1 MSSNIFSC
9 KVQCLGIV
17 QGVGFRPL
25 VFNYAIKRDLNGT
38 VQNMGDAGVEIVLQG
53 TRGNI
58 ELFIEDLKAKPPLLA
73 RIEDLKTE
81 WLSSEETFSDFSII
95 KSSET
100 RSNKASYVP
109 PDIAMCDLCVEEM
122 LSDHPRRG
130 NYPFTSCV
138 DCGPRYT
145 VIERLPYDRHTTT
158 MIDFPFCPECLEEY
172 QEPANRR
179 FHAQATCC
187 NLCGPHYQLYN
198 KKGRIVETSENL
210 PEMVSKLI
218 KEGSIVAI
226 KGIGGTHIAASVMR
240 SKQILRLRE
249 GKRGRKYKPFAVM
262 SRSLEK
268 IRTFAQITD
277 EEEELLNSFR
287 RPIVLLTKKE
297 PFPLSEWVAP
307 GLHNVGVMLPY
318 SGLHYQILDRINDP
332 AIIMTS
338 ANPSD
343 FPMFI
348 ENDAI
353 INHLKYFVDY
363 FVLHDRRIFQR
374 ADDTVIRTHDF
385 NSSSPRFIRRS
396 RGYTPEPIF
405 AHEGMNNE
413 LQILGTGAEMHA
425 TLAMLKDN
433 KIFQSQHIGNIYNLE
448 SLNFWDETRR
458 HFEQLIGITSYD
470 AIGHDLHPSFLTT
483 KRVHEIAEE
492 QSTTLITVQHHHAH
506 MASLMLDNRLS
517 LEERG
522 VFLTL
527 DGLGYGED
535 GDFWG
540 GEILVGG
547 YDGFQRR
554 GHLPRL
560 PLIGGDQATR
570 YPARLVATAFNE
582 IVDQEE
588 LLDYFNTLDITIF
601 PHGQMEKE
609 LIVRQAFDNSF
620 IDKTAKSTSLG
631 RVLDI
636 SSFLLKV
643 TSERTYEGEP
653 AIRLESVAHK
663 SKGSVKTQLINLEW
677 SNSSK
682 TAILNPK
689 PIYYK
694 LWDER
699 NDLTPK
705 KQAHLA
711 NVIQQSLALAYAK
724 KAVEIAQNEKME
736 YVGLTGGVAYN
747 SIISQIIKWHVE
759 KEGIKFLEHKNIPP
773 GDGGIASG
781 QAVVTSA
788 KINN

>member
-9 KVQCLGIV
+9 KVKCLGIV

-25 VFNYAIKRDLNGT
+25 VFNYAINRDLKGT

-53 TRGNI
+53 SKENI
-58 ELFIEDLKAKPPLLA
+58 ELFIHDLKNKPPLLA
-73 RIEDLKTE
+73 RIEEMKTE
-81 WLSSEETFSDFSII
+81 WFNSTETFSEFSII

-100 RSNKASYVP
+100 RSNKASYIP

-172 QEPANRR
+172 QKPSNRR

-198 KKGRIVETSENL
+198 KKGKIVETSDNL
-210 PEMVSKLI
+210 PEVVSNLI
-218 KEGSIVAI
+218 KEGSIIAI
-226 KGIGGTHIAASVMR
+226 KGIGGTHIAASVME
-240 SKQILRLRE
+240 SKAILRLRE

-268 IRTFAQITD
+268 IRTFAQIT
-277 EEEELLNSFR
+277 EKEEELLNSFR
-287 RPIVLLTKKE
+287 RPIVLLRKKE
-297 PFPLSEWVAP
+297 SFPLSKWVAP

-318 SGLHYQILDRINDP
+318 SGLHYQILDHINEP

-338 ANPSD
+338 ANPSN

-353 INHLKYFVDY
+353 ISHLKDFVDY

-374 ADDTVIRTHDF
+374 ADDTVIRSHDF
-385 NSSSPRFIRRS
+385 NPSSPRFIRRS

-405 AHEGMNNE
+405 THEGMNKE
-413 LQILGTGAEMHA
+413 LEVLGTGAEMHA

-448 SLNFWDETRR
+448 SLGFWDETRK
-458 HFEQLIGITSYD
+458 HFEQLLGITAYD
-470 AIGHDLHPSFLTT
+470 AIGHDLHPNFLTT
-483 KRVHEIAEE
+483 RRVQEMAEE
-492 QSTTLITVQHHHAH
+492 QSTSLISVQHHHAH

-547 YDGFQRR
+547 YDGFKRR

-570 YPARLVATAFNE
+570 YPARLVAAAFNE

-588 LLDYFNTLDITIF
+588 LSDYFDTLDNSIF
-601 PHGQMEKE
+601 PHEKMEKE
-609 LIVRQAFDNSF
+609 LILRQAYDNSF
-620 IDKTAKSTSLG
+620 LNKTAKSTSLG

-636 SSFLLKV
+636 SSFLLRI

-653 AIRLESVAHK
+653 AIRLESIAHR
-663 SKGSVKTQLINLEW
+663 SEESVKKQLIALEW
-677 SNSSK
+677 NDLSK
-682 TAILNPK
+682 TVILDPK

-699 NDLTPK
+699 NNLTPK
-705 KQAHLA
+705 KQTHLA
-711 NVIQQSLALAYAK
+711 QIIQQSLALAYAK
-724 KAVEIAQNEKME
+724 KAVEIAQNEELK
-736 YVGLTGGVAYN
+736 YIGLTGGVAYN
-747 SIISQIIKWHVE
+747 SIITKTIKCHVE
-759 KEGIKFLEHKNIPP
+759 KEGMNFLEHNNIPP

-781 QAVVTSA
+781 QAIVASA
-788 KINN
+788 KINK